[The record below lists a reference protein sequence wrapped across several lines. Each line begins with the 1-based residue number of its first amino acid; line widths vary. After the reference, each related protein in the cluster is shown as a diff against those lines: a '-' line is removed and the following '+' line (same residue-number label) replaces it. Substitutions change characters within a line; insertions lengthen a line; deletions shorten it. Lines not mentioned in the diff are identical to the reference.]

1 LRYGST
7 SALLLLALT
16 LAPLARAE
24 IAVPPLSSRVT
35 DLTGALDP
43 SARSSL
49 ENRLSEFERT
59 HGSQIAVLIVP
70 TTQPEAIEQYSMRVA
85 ESWKLGRKGVDDG
98 AILLVAMQDRTM
110 RIEVG
115 YGLEGALND
124 ATSKRIISEII
135 TPEFRRGG
143 FAAGIE
149 AGVDRMIR
157 VIEGEAL
164 PTPVPRDTGDAG
176 EGSPPLFLLAFLALF
191 AASALQPILG
201 RLGAALLVGLGTTLV
216 ASFLTALSVAV
227 LVGVLAFALALFV
240 APGNSWSSRSRYPTG
255 GGYYGG
261 GYGGGGFGGRG
272 GGFSGGGGGFGG
284 GGASGR
290 W

>member
-1 LRYGST
+1 LKYGPT
-7 SALLLLALT
+7 SALLLLALA
-16 LAPLARAE
+16 LAPVARAQV
-24 IAVPPLSSRVT
+24 AVPPLSSRVT
-35 DLTGALDP
+35 DLTGTLDP

-49 ENRLSEFERT
+49 ENRLREFERK

-85 ESWKLGRKGVDDG
+85 ESWKLGRKGIDDG
-98 AILLVAMQDRTM
+98 AILVAAMQDRTM

-124 ATSKRIISEII
+124 ATCKRIISEII
-135 TPEFRRGG
+135 TPEFRRGD
-143 FAAGIE
+143 FRAGIE

-164 PTPVPRDTGDAG
+164 PTPVPRNTGGGG
-176 EGSPPLFLLAFLALF
+176 EGSPPFFLLAFLALF
-191 AASALQPILG
+191 AASALRPILG
-201 RLGAALLVGLGTTLV
+201 RLGAALLVGLGTALI
-216 ASFLTALSVAV
+216 ASFLTSVSIAV
-227 LVGVLAFALALFV
+227 LVGVLAFVLALLA
-240 APGNSWSSRSRYPTG
+240 APGNSWGSRRRYPSG

-261 GYGGGGFGGRG
+261 GYDGGGFGGRD